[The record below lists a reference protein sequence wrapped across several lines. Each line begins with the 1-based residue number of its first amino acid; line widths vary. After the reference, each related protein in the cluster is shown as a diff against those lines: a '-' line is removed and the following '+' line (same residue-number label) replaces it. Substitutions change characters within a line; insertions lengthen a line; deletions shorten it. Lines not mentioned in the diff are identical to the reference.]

1 MRKLRELEN
10 KWLNYKVKRV
20 LLPLVKV
27 SAVYL
32 LGVTAYYAYD
42 KQDTLFASAT
52 PTMHNTKVLG
62 VSMENNSTAKA
73 MQREASS
80 EVIEPVKAMLK
91 KEEVSK
97 EELKSLE
104 KVTLTPVIPVI
115 DMQKEE
121 RIKVV
126 KKRASSHK
134 KSSSKKRVASSK
146 RASHLVKAKPNS
158 YLTPKELGKM
168 KQATPSKVNRNTP
181 KEVHKTKKMHFTS
194 TSVNYGEKI
203 KSKFANSNNARDALL
218 LAKLYYKKQNFKE
231 AEMWALRAN
240 KLNTKLEESWFMF
253 AKSKVKLG
261 KKQEALKILVTYYK
275 KNHSSKAKHLIQAI
289 KGGKL

>member
-20 LLPLVKV
+20 LLPLVQL

-32 LGVTAYYAYD
+32 VGVSAYYVYD
-42 KQDTLFASAT
+42 KQDSLFASAT
-52 PTMHNTKVLG
+52 PTIHNTKVLG
-62 VSMENNSTAKA
+62 VSMENETATKV
-73 MQREASS
+73 MQK
-80 EVIEPVKAMLK
+80 EVLK
-91 KEEVSK
+91 QKIAKEEVK
-97 EELKSLE
+97 TME
-104 KVTLTPVIPVI
+104 KVTFTPVIPVI

-126 KKRASSHK
+126 KQRASSHK
-134 KSSSKKRVASSK
+134 RASSK

-158 YLTPKELGKM
+158 SLTPEEL
-168 KQATPSKVNRNTP
+168 ATMTKTTPPKVTRNVP
-181 KEVHKTKKMHFTS
+181 KEVRKTKKMHFTT
-194 TSVNYGEKI
+194 TSVNYIEKI

-218 LAKLYYKKQNFKE
+218 LAKLYYKKQNFQE

-240 KLNTKLEESWFMF
+240 KLNNKLEESWFMF

-261 KKQEALKILVTYYK
+261 KKQEALKILLTYYK
-275 KNHSSKAKHLIQAI
+275 KNHSSKAKQLIQDI
-289 KGGKL
+289 KGGKV